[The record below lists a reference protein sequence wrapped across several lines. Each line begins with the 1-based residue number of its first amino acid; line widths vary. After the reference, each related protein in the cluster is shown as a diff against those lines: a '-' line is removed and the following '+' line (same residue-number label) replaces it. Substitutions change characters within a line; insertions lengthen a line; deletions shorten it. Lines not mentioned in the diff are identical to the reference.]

1 MKFTLATGLLL
12 FPILMEAACDQDTL
26 LTPTTVEEPTT
37 EIDDALKDTL
47 KITVGKKVF
56 TATLFDNATATAL
69 KAMLPLT
76 IAMTELNGNEKYF
89 RFSSNLPID
98 ASSPGTIN
106 SGDLMLWGSNTL
118 VLFYETFSTS
128 YSYTNVGRID
138 DATGLAAA
146 LGVGNVTVKIES
158 L

>member
-1 MKFTLATGLLL
+1 MKFTLATFLLL
-12 FPILMEAACDQDTL
+12 FPILMGTACNQDPL
-26 LTPTTVEEPTT
+26 EEHAT
-37 EIDDALKDTL
+37 EIDDAMKDTI

-56 TATLFDNATATAL
+56 TATLFDNATANAL

-89 RFSSNLPID
+89 RFSSNLPAD
-98 ASSPGTIN
+98 ASNPGTIN
-106 SGDLMLWGSNTL
+106 SGDLMLWGFNTL

-146 LGVGNVTVKIES
+146 LGAGNVTVKIES
-158 L
+158 P